1 LYLVIAGSAVAA
13 PVENRPE
20 LRVLLV
26 VDRPN
31 DPFIERIRAEV
42 VALGLSVVTRGPV
55 GPLEADARAQQAVA
69 AIRVLASRKGVEVWM
84 ADVTTGRTLARQ
96 LIVDERPQGP
106 DQTLIALQTSEILRT
121 SLFPQAATPRPT
133 PPSAPVRPPEPPP
146 PIAQPARPSSESAI
160 VTGFGPYY
168 SPGGASAS
176 FQEWLSLQRRWQRGF
191 GVALDGSWPILRG
204 SLSRVEGSALV
215 GAYTLGAEI
224 FATLPAKESKW
235 VLTAGIGGGVLYLR
249 TVGESNAA
257 LVGTSASKVVG
268 HGYARVEA
276 GVRLSSWARLA
287 LTTLAGTTF
296 QSVTIR
302 YAGNPAGSWGSVLLA
317 AFLSFGAEWE

>member
-1 LYLVIAGSAVAA
+1 LCLAIVGSAVAA
-13 PVENRPE
+13 PVENPAD

-55 GPLEADARAQQAVA
+55 GPLEADARAQHAVA
-69 AIRVLASRKGVEVWM
+69 AIRVLVSRKGVEVWM

-121 SLFPQAATPRPT
+121 SLFPQTSKPRPA
-133 PPSAPVRPPEPPP
+133 PPPVVRPPDPPP
-146 PIAQPARPSSESAI
+146 AVVQPARASSESAI
-160 VTGFGPYY
+160 VAGFGPYY
-168 SPGGASAS
+168 SSGGVSAS

-204 SLSRVEGSALV
+204 SLSGVEGSALV

-235 VLTAGIGGGVLYLR
+235 VLTTGIGGGMLYLR
-249 TVGESNAA
+249 TAGESNAA
-257 LVGTSASKVVG
+257 LVGTSASTLVG
-268 HGYARVEA
+268 HGYARVEG

-287 LTTLAGTTF
+287 LTTVAGTTF

-302 YAGNPAGSWGSVLLA
+302 FAGNQAGSWGSVLLA
-317 AFLSFGAEWE
+317 GFLSFGAEWE

>member
-121 SLFPQAATPRPT
+121 SLFPEASKPRPSPS
-133 PPSAPVRPPEPPP
+133 PPQPPP
-146 PIAQPARPSSESAI
+146 QVIVVAAPRGPEGVVQAGLGALYSS
-160 VTGFGPYY
+160 
-168 SPGGASAS
+168 GGAGTAL
-176 FQEWLSLQRRWQRGF
+176 QVWVSLARRWRNGI
-191 GVALDGSWPILRG
+191 GLALDVSGPVVHGSISGL
-204 SLSRVEGSALV
+204 EGSSAV
-215 GAYTLGAEI
+215 GGCLLGAEL
-224 FATLPAKESKW
+224 FVNFPPRESRW
-235 VLTAGIGGGVLYLR
+235 FFTSGVGGGIVDVWAKAETR
-249 TVGESNAA
+249 TPPLQA
-257 LVGTSASKVVG
+257 TSSSKVTG
-268 HGYARVEA
+268 IGYARVETGWKPASWSRLGLA
-276 GVRLSSWARLA
+276 GV
-287 LTTLAGTTF
+287 AGTTF
-296 QSVTIR
+296 EHVTIR
-302 YAGNPAGSWGSVLLA
+302 FAGNQAGTWGGLILA
-317 AFLSFGAEWE
+317 AFLQFGVEWE